1 MNNKIKDI
9 VRLSI
14 IAALYVVLTVLNP
27 FSYNA
32 IQFRISEILVLLCFF
47 RKDYSIA
54 LIIGCFIS
62 NFFSSFMLYDIVFGT
77 FATILACICVM
88 CSKNIYL
95 SIIYP
100 ILFNSIIVGFE
111 LSLVTDIS
119 FALNALYVGIGEAV
133 VMIVGVIIF
142 SKLRNNNSFLEMI
155 KANQNL
161 KNNDSEI

>member
-9 VRLSI
+9 VRLAI
-14 IAALYVVLTVLNP
+14 IAALYAVITVINP

-32 IQFRISEILVLLCFF
+32 IQFRVSEILVLLCFF

-54 LIIGCFIS
+54 LILGCLIA
-62 NFFSSFMLYDIVFGT
+62 NLFSSFMLYDIIFGT

-88 CSKNIYL
+88 YSKNIYL
-95 SIIYP
+95 AIIYP

-111 LSLVTDIS
+111 LSLVTDVS

-142 SKLRNNNSFLEMI
+142 SRLRKNNSFLEMI

-161 KNNDSEI
+161 NLKDSE

>member
-1 MNNKIKDI
+1 MNSKIRDL
-9 VRLSI
+9 VRLSV
-14 IAALYVVLTVLNP
+14 IAALYVLFTVLNP

-32 IQFRISEILVLLCFF
+32 IQFRVSEILVLLCFF

-54 LIIGCFIS
+54 LIIGCLIS
-62 NFFSSFMLYDIVFGT
+62 NFFSSFVLYDIIFGT
-77 FATILACICVM
+77 IATVLACTCVM
-88 CSKNIYL
+88 LSKRIYV

-111 LSLVTDIS
+111 LYLVTNTP

-133 VMIVGVIIF
+133 VMIVGLIIF
-142 SKLRNNNSFLEMI
+142 LKLRQNYSFMELI

-161 KNNDSEI
+161 VQKNK

>member
-1 MNNKIKDI
+1 MNNKVKDI

-14 IAALYVVLTVLNP
+14 IAALYVVITVINP

-47 RKDYSIA
+47 KKDYSIA

-62 NFFSSFMLYDIVFGT
+62 NFFSSFMLYDIIFGT
-77 FATILACICVM
+77 IATILACICVM
-88 CSKNIYL
+88 FSKNIYL

-100 ILFNSIIVGFE
+100 ILFNSIIVGYE
-111 LSLVTDIS
+111 LYLVTDVS
-119 FALNALYVGIGEAV
+119 FALNALYVGIGETV

-142 SKLRNNNSFLEMI
+142 SRLRLNNSFLEMI

-161 KNNDSEI
+161 KNNDSDF